1 MVKYKKF
8 TAFVM
13 TLLPL
18 VIFARQQPGFSI
30 SGTIKDKKSG
40 ETLSGAS
47 IGFLQKEGLGIV
59 TNAYE
64 FYSIT
69 LPRGQYTMIISFS
82 GYSTDTIQ
90 LDLQQQLVMNRRF
103 RIL

>member
-1 MVKYKKF
+1 MVKCKKF
-8 TAFVM
+8 TPFVM

-47 IGFLQKEGLGIV
+47 IGFLQKERLGVV
-59 TNAYE
+59 TNAYG

-69 LPRGQYTMIISFS
+69 LPKGQYTMIVSFS
-82 GYSTDTIQ
+82 GYATDTVQ
-90 LDLQQQLVMNRRF
+90 LDLQQNMLM
-103 RIL
+103 